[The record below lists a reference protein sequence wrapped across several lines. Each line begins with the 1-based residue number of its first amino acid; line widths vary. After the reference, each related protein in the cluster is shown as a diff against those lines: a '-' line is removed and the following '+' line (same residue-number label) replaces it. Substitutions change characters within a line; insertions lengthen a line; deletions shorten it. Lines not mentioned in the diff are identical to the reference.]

1 MRVILDTNVI
11 IAAFAA
17 RGLCE
22 SVFELCLDQHEII
35 VSTHI
40 LTEVK
45 NNLQKKL
52 KMPKQAIVQ
61 VIFFLEVHSTQMKP
75 QTIPTPICRDPADDR
90 ILGLAKS
97 AAPDF
102 IITGDTDLL
111 VLKEFES
118 IPIIRPRQFWEF
130 IKQKEEKE

>member
-1 MRVILDTNVI
+1 MRAILDTNVI

-17 RGLCE
+17 RGLCQ

-40 LTEVK
+40 LAEVK
-45 NNLQKKL
+45 NNLRKKL
-52 KMPKQAIVQ
+52 KMPKQAIIQ
-61 VIFFLEVHSTQMKP
+61 VIFFLEDHSTQMKP
-75 QTIPTPICRDPADDR
+75 QTIPTPICRDPADGK

-102 IITGDTDLL
+102 IITEDTDLL
-111 VLKEFES
+111 VLKEVES
-118 IPIIRPRQFWEF
+118 IPTKKPQEF
-130 IKQKEEKE
+130 